1 MLHVYW
7 TWIGSP
13 SGGFTATG
21 PWAALRP
28 GTVSSPLSNEPITSL
43 NDPSSSYWTLTLRI
57 VFRPVP
63 TTARTSIRPP
73 LS

>member
-1 MLHVYW
+1 MDRVAERRL
-7 TWIGSP
+7 
-13 SGGFTATG
+13 TATG

-28 GTVSSPLSNEPITSL
+28 GTVSSPLSNEPITSS
-43 NDPSSSYWTLTLRI
+43 NDAGVVVVTLTLRI
-57 VFRPVP
+57 VFSPVP